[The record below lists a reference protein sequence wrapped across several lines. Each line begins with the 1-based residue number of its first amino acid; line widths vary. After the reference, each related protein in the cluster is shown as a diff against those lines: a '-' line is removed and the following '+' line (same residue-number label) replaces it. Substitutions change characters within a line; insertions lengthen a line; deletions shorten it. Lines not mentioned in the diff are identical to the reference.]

1 MSIIYTF
8 PIKSVPVAADLILI
22 SDSADKNKTK
32 NTSITSIKDAI
43 NVVDSLNA
51 LTGAVTL
58 TGGTNITL
66 NTSGNNI
73 VINNDGIGVGTVN
86 KLTKWS
92 ATTGRLL
99 DSIIT
104 EDTGGPGI
112 QVGGNVAV
120 KSGSYIFTPSILDGA
135 GEFGSANQVLSKSA
149 DNSFIEWATASV
161 GVVTSLTT
169 AGTSGVSTLNSGVL
183 NIPNY
188 ATGGSA
194 VGITG
199 SVQYKK
205 SDGSFQGTTDLLF
218 SDDGNGR
225 STLKVG
231 NNAISQ
237 VGELQVEGGD
247 DGPGIIKLNGGNKTY
262 YTNISGNDNGTENY
276 TIKLPNSGPT
286 GNNKILESTSAGV
299 LSWIDTPGGV
309 PGGINGS
316 VQFRSVIDGTVT
328 FGGNGELT
336 YNGSG
341 GLTLGEGGGN
351 GGIITLIAEDG
362 ADSGLLKI
370 GHLDNTEYLTLGLGD
385 DAMAA
390 SYSID
395 FPTSAPGGNN
405 KILQSSST
413 GALSWIDTPS
423 VPLAANGTRGGV
435 QIGFNENGKNY
446 PVELNPDTKA
456 FVNVP
461 WTDTTYTAG
470 TGLTLTGTVFST
482 TEAPATSTNN
492 VTASAN
498 SLNLQ
503 GSSSVAPTYGAPL
516 NISSSGGTGGGA
528 QTAIYIDQAATANP
542 IGSQGVRMNF
552 KDWSVGIL
560 VTNADSSNASVAQ
573 FRNAS
578 NQTVG
583 TISCTSSA
591 TTYATSSD
599 YRIKENVVDMTGA
612 VDRVKQLK
620 PSRFNFTADP
630 SKIVDGFL
638 AHEAQEVVPESVTG
652 VKDALYP
659 DGDPLLQGID
669 QSKIVPLLTGAI
681 KELIARIEVLE
692 AK

>member
-73 VINNDGIGVGTVN
+73 VINDDGIGVGTVN

-92 ATTGRLL
+92 ATTGRLT

-149 DNSFIEWATASV
+149 DNSFIEWATAS
-161 GVVTSLTT
+161 
-169 AGTSGVSTLNSGVL
+169 
-183 NIPNY
+183 
-188 ATGGSA
+188 GGSA

-231 NNAISQ
+231 NNAINQ

-247 DGPGIIKLNGGNKTY
+247 DGPGIIKLNGENKTY

-286 GNNKILESTSAGV
+286 GNNKILESTSIGA
-299 LSWIDTPGGV
+299 LSWIDTPSGSV

-328 FGGNGELT
+328 FGGDEDLT

-341 GLTLGEGGGN
+341 GLTVGEGGGN

-405 KILQSSST
+405 KILQSTSA
-413 GALSWIDTPS
+413 GVLSWIDTPS
-423 VPLAANGTRGGV
+423 GSGTVTSLTTTGTSGKATLTSGVLNIPSILIDGFETLPFTTANGYINIKGTYMFQMIAPSNCTPANFKFYSLLGQAAGGTTAVAIYKGALGGV
-435 QIGFNENGKNY
+435 GSLQSTGEITGSYAADQISGS
-446 PVELNPDTKA
+446 
-456 FVNVP
+456 
-461 WTDTTYTAG
+461 
-470 TGLTLTGTVFST
+470 TLTAV
-482 TEAPATSTNN
+482 EPASDILAGDNI
-492 VTASAN
+492 VVCLSFD
-498 SLNLQ
+498 S
-503 GSSSVAPTYGAPL
+503 
-516 NISSSGGTGGGA
+516 NISILGVIPITVSGE
-528 QTAIYIDQAATANP
+528 
-542 IGSQGVRMNF
+542 S
-552 KDWSVGIL
+552 IL
-560 VTNADSSNASVAQ
+560 SNASPV
-573 FRNAS
+573 S
-578 NQTVG
+578 NE
-583 TISCTSSA
+583 SLALFDS
-591 TTYATSSD
+591 TT
-599 YRIKENVVDMTGA
+599 
-612 VDRVKQLK
+612 
-620 PSRFNFTADP
+620 
-630 SKIVDGFL
+630 
-638 AHEAQEVVPESVTG
+638 
-652 VKDALYP
+652 
-659 DGDPLLQGID
+659 
-669 QSKIVPLLTGAI
+669 
-681 KELIARIEVLE
+681 LE
-692 AK
+692 ASQFPSSIDSLLALLSENTTIKSRPFLLIY

>member
-73 VINNDGIGVGTVN
+73 VINDDGIGVGTVN

-92 ATTGRLL
+92 ATTGRLT

-149 DNSFIEWATASV
+149 DNSFIEWATAS
-161 GVVTSLTT
+161 
-169 AGTSGVSTLNSGVL
+169 
-183 NIPNY
+183 
-188 ATGGSA
+188 GGSA

-231 NNAISQ
+231 NNAINQ

-247 DGPGIIKLNGGNKTY
+247 DGPGIIKLNGENKTY

-286 GNNKILESTSAGV
+286 GNNKILESTSIGA
-299 LSWIDTPGGV
+299 LSWIDTPSGSV

-328 FGGNGELT
+328 FGGDEDLT

-341 GLTLGEGGGN
+341 GLTVGEGGGN

-405 KILQSSST
+405 KILQSTSA
-413 GALSWIDTPS
+413 GVLSWIDTPS
-423 VPLAANGTRGGV
+423 GSGTVTSLTTTGTSGKATLTSGVLNIPSILIDGFETLPFTTANGYINIKGTYMFQMIAPSNCTPANFKFYSLLGQAAGGTTAVAIYKGALGGV
-435 QIGFNENGKNY
+435 GSLQSTGEITGSYAADQISGS
-446 PVELNPDTKA
+446 
-456 FVNVP
+456 
-461 WTDTTYTAG
+461 
-470 TGLTLTGTVFST
+470 TLTAV
-482 TEAPATSTNN
+482 EPAEDILAGDNIVVCLSFD
-492 VTASAN
+492 S
-498 SLNLQ
+498 
-503 GSSSVAPTYGAPL
+503 
-516 NISSSGGTGGGA
+516 NISILGVIPITVSGE
-528 QTAIYIDQAATANP
+528 
-542 IGSQGVRMNF
+542 S
-552 KDWSVGIL
+552 IL
-560 VTNADSSNASVAQ
+560 SNASPV
-573 FRNAS
+573 S
-578 NQTVG
+578 NE
-583 TISCTSSA
+583 SLALFDS
-591 TTYATSSD
+591 TT
-599 YRIKENVVDMTGA
+599 
-612 VDRVKQLK
+612 
-620 PSRFNFTADP
+620 
-630 SKIVDGFL
+630 
-638 AHEAQEVVPESVTG
+638 
-652 VKDALYP
+652 
-659 DGDPLLQGID
+659 
-669 QSKIVPLLTGAI
+669 
-681 KELIARIEVLE
+681 LE
-692 AK
+692 ASQFPSSIDSLLALLSENTTIKSRPFLLIY

>member
-73 VINNDGIGVGTVN
+73 VINDDGIGVGTVN

-92 ATTGRLL
+92 ATTGRLT

-149 DNSFIEWATASV
+149 DNSFIEWATAS
-161 GVVTSLTT
+161 
-169 AGTSGVSTLNSGVL
+169 
-183 NIPNY
+183 
-188 ATGGSA
+188 GGSA

-231 NNAISQ
+231 NNAINQ

-247 DGPGIIKLNGGNKTY
+247 DGPGIIKLNGENKTY

-286 GNNKILESTSAGV
+286 GNNKILESTSIGA
-299 LSWIDTPGGV
+299 LSWIDTPSGSV

-328 FGGNGELT
+328 FGGDEDLT

-341 GLTLGEGGGN
+341 GLTVGEGGGN

-405 KILQSSST
+405 KILQSTSA
-413 GALSWIDTPS
+413 GVLSWIDTPS
-423 VPLAANGTRGGV
+423 GSGTVTSLTTTGTSGKATLTSGVLNIPSILIDGFETLPFTTANGYINIKGTYMFQMIAPSNCTPANFKFYSLLGQAAGGTTAVAIYKGALGGV
-435 QIGFNENGKNY
+435 GSLQSTGEITGSYAADQISGS
-446 PVELNPDTKA
+446 
-456 FVNVP
+456 
-461 WTDTTYTAG
+461 
-470 TGLTLTGTVFST
+470 TLTAV
-482 TEAPATSTNN
+482 EPASDILAGDNI
-492 VTASAN
+492 VVCLSFD
-498 SLNLQ
+498 S
-503 GSSSVAPTYGAPL
+503 
-516 NISSSGGTGGGA
+516 NISILGVIPITVSGE
-528 QTAIYIDQAATANP
+528 
-542 IGSQGVRMNF
+542 S
-552 KDWSVGIL
+552 IL
-560 VTNADSSNASVAQ
+560 SNASPV
-573 FRNAS
+573 S
-578 NQTVG
+578 NE
-583 TISCTSSA
+583 SLALFDS
-591 TTYATSSD
+591 TT
-599 YRIKENVVDMTGA
+599 
-612 VDRVKQLK
+612 
-620 PSRFNFTADP
+620 
-630 SKIVDGFL
+630 
-638 AHEAQEVVPESVTG
+638 
-652 VKDALYP
+652 
-659 DGDPLLQGID
+659 
-669 QSKIVPLLTGAI
+669 
-681 KELIARIEVLE
+681 LE
-692 AK
+692 ASQFPSSIDGLLALLSENTTIKSRPFLLIY

>member
-22 SDSADKNKTK
+22 SDSEDKNKTK
-32 NTSITSIKDAI
+32 QVTIS
-43 NVVDSLNA
+43 SLPSGGG
-51 LTGAVTL
+51 GA
-58 TGGTNITL
+58 
-66 NTSGNNI
+66 
-73 VINNDGIGVGTVN
+73 
-86 KLTKWS
+86 
-92 ATTGRLL
+92 
-99 DSIIT
+99 
-104 EDTGGPGI
+104 
-112 QVGGNVAV
+112 
-120 KSGSYIFTPSILDGA
+120 
-135 GEFGSANQVLSKSA
+135 
-149 DNSFIEWATASV
+149 
-161 GVVTSLTT
+161 VTSLTT
-169 AGTSGVSTLNSGVL
+169 TGTSGVSTLNSGVL

-231 NNAISQ
+231 NNAINQ

-247 DGPGIIKLNGGNKTY
+247 DGPGIIKLNGENKTY

-299 LSWIDTPGGV
+299 LSWIDTPGGSGSV

-328 FGGNGELT
+328 FGGDEDLT

-341 GLTLGEGGGN
+341 GLTVGEGGGN

-423 VPLAANGTRGGV
+423 GSGTVTSLTTTGTSGKATLTSGVLNIPSILIDGFETLPFTTANGYINIKGTYMFQMIAPSNCTPANFKFYSLLGQAAGGTTAVAIYKGALGGV
-435 QIGFNENGKNY
+435 GSLQSTGEITGSYAADQISGS
-446 PVELNPDTKA
+446 
-456 FVNVP
+456 
-461 WTDTTYTAG
+461 
-470 TGLTLTGTVFST
+470 TLTAV
-482 TEAPATSTNN
+482 EPASDILAGDNI
-492 VTASAN
+492 VVCLSFD
-498 SLNLQ
+498 S
-503 GSSSVAPTYGAPL
+503 
-516 NISSSGGTGGGA
+516 NISILGVIPITVSGE
-528 QTAIYIDQAATANP
+528 
-542 IGSQGVRMNF
+542 S
-552 KDWSVGIL
+552 IL
-560 VTNADSSNASVAQ
+560 SNASPV
-573 FRNAS
+573 S
-578 NQTVG
+578 NE
-583 TISCTSSA
+583 SLALFDS
-591 TTYATSSD
+591 TT
-599 YRIKENVVDMTGA
+599 
-612 VDRVKQLK
+612 
-620 PSRFNFTADP
+620 
-630 SKIVDGFL
+630 
-638 AHEAQEVVPESVTG
+638 
-652 VKDALYP
+652 
-659 DGDPLLQGID
+659 
-669 QSKIVPLLTGAI
+669 
-681 KELIARIEVLE
+681 LE
-692 AK
+692 ASQFPSSIDSLLALLSENTTIKSRPFLLIY

>member
-73 VINNDGIGVGTVN
+73 VINDDGIGVGTVN

-92 ATTGRLL
+92 ATTGRLT

-149 DNSFIEWATASV
+149 DNSFIEWATAS
-161 GVVTSLTT
+161 
-169 AGTSGVSTLNSGVL
+169 
-183 NIPNY
+183 
-188 ATGGSA
+188 GGSA

-231 NNAISQ
+231 NNAINQ

-247 DGPGIIKLNGGNKTY
+247 DGPGIIKLNGENKTY

-286 GNNKILESTSAGV
+286 GNNKILESTSIGA
-299 LSWIDTPGGV
+299 LSWIDTPSGSV

-328 FGGNGELT
+328 FGGDEDLT

-341 GLTLGEGGGN
+341 GLTVGEGGGN

-405 KILQSSST
+405 KILQSTSA
-413 GALSWIDTPS
+413 GVLSWIDTPS
-423 VPLAANGTRGGV
+423 GSGTVTSLTTTGTSGKATLTSGVLNIPSILIDGFETLPFTTANGYINIKGTYMFQMIAPSNCTPANFKFYSLLGQAAGGTTAVAIYKGALGGV
-435 QIGFNENGKNY
+435 GSLQSTGEITGSYAADQISGS
-446 PVELNPDTKA
+446 
-456 FVNVP
+456 
-461 WTDTTYTAG
+461 
-470 TGLTLTGTVFST
+470 TLTAV
-482 TEAPATSTNN
+482 EPAEDILAGDNIVVCLSFD
-492 VTASAN
+492 S
-498 SLNLQ
+498 
-503 GSSSVAPTYGAPL
+503 
-516 NISSSGGTGGGA
+516 NISILGVIPITVSGE
-528 QTAIYIDQAATANP
+528 
-542 IGSQGVRMNF
+542 S
-552 KDWSVGIL
+552 IL
-560 VTNADSSNASVAQ
+560 SNASPV
-573 FRNAS
+573 S
-578 NQTVG
+578 NE
-583 TISCTSSA
+583 SLALFDS
-591 TTYATSSD
+591 TT
-599 YRIKENVVDMTGA
+599 
-612 VDRVKQLK
+612 
-620 PSRFNFTADP
+620 
-630 SKIVDGFL
+630 
-638 AHEAQEVVPESVTG
+638 
-652 VKDALYP
+652 
-659 DGDPLLQGID
+659 
-669 QSKIVPLLTGAI
+669 
-681 KELIARIEVLE
+681 LE
-692 AK
+692 ASQFPSSIDGLLALLSENTTIKSRPFLLIY

>member
-1 MSIIYTF
+1 MAVIFTY
-8 PIKSVPVAADLILI
+8 PQKSTLVSGDLFLI
-22 SDSADKNKTK
+22 SDSEDENKTK

-73 VINNDGIGVGTVN
+73 VINSPGIGSGTVN
-86 KLTKWS
+86 KLTKWNS
-92 ATTGRLL
+92 AGTGIE

-104 EDTGGPGI
+104 EDAGPGI
-112 QVGGNVAV
+112 VVAGNVSLAAN
-120 KSGSYIFTPSILDGA
+120 SYISTPSILDGA

-149 DNSFIEWATASV
+149 DNSFIEWATAS
-161 GVVTSLTT
+161 
-169 AGTSGVSTLNSGVL
+169 
-183 NIPNY
+183 
-188 ATGGSA
+188 GGSA

-231 NNAISQ
+231 NNAINQ

-247 DGPGIIKLNGGNKTY
+247 DGPGIIKLNGENKTY

-286 GNNKILESTSAGV
+286 GNNKILESTSIGA
-299 LSWIDTPGGV
+299 LSWIDTPSGSV

-328 FGGNGELT
+328 FGGDEDLT

-341 GLTLGEGGGN
+341 GLTVGEGGGN

-405 KILQSSST
+405 KILQSTSA
-413 GALSWIDTPS
+413 GVLSWIDTPS
-423 VPLAANGTRGGV
+423 GSGTVTSLTTTGTSGKATLTSGVLNIPSILIDGFETLPFTTANGYINIKGTYMFQMIAPSNCTPANFKFYSLLGQAAGGTTAVAIYKGALGGV
-435 QIGFNENGKNY
+435 GSLQSTGEITGSYAADQISGS
-446 PVELNPDTKA
+446 
-456 FVNVP
+456 
-461 WTDTTYTAG
+461 
-470 TGLTLTGTVFST
+470 TLTAV
-482 TEAPATSTNN
+482 EPASDILAGDNI
-492 VTASAN
+492 VVCLSFD
-498 SLNLQ
+498 S
-503 GSSSVAPTYGAPL
+503 
-516 NISSSGGTGGGA
+516 NISILGVIPITVSGE
-528 QTAIYIDQAATANP
+528 
-542 IGSQGVRMNF
+542 S
-552 KDWSVGIL
+552 IL
-560 VTNADSSNASVAQ
+560 SNASPV
-573 FRNAS
+573 S
-578 NQTVG
+578 NE
-583 TISCTSSA
+583 SLALFDS
-591 TTYATSSD
+591 TT
-599 YRIKENVVDMTGA
+599 
-612 VDRVKQLK
+612 
-620 PSRFNFTADP
+620 
-630 SKIVDGFL
+630 
-638 AHEAQEVVPESVTG
+638 
-652 VKDALYP
+652 
-659 DGDPLLQGID
+659 
-669 QSKIVPLLTGAI
+669 
-681 KELIARIEVLE
+681 LE
-692 AK
+692 ASQFPSSIDSLLALLSENTTIKSRPFLLIY

>member
-92 ATTGRLL
+92 ATTGRLT

-247 DGPGIIKLNGGNKTY
+247 DGPGIIKLNGENKTY

-286 GNNKILESTSAGV
+286 GNNKILESTSIGA
-299 LSWIDTPGGV
+299 LSWIDTPSGSV

-405 KILQSSST
+405 KILQSTSA
-413 GALSWIDTPS
+413 GVLSWIDTPS
-423 VPLAANGTRGGV
+423 GSGTVTSLTTTGTSGKATLTSGVLNIPSILIDGFETLPFTTANGYINIKGTYMFQMIAPSNCTPANFKFYSLLGQAAGGTTAVAIYKGALGGV
-435 QIGFNENGKNY
+435 GSLQSTGEITGSYAADQISGS
-446 PVELNPDTKA
+446 
-456 FVNVP
+456 
-461 WTDTTYTAG
+461 
-470 TGLTLTGTVFST
+470 TLTAV
-482 TEAPATSTNN
+482 EPAEDILAGDNIVVCLSFD
-492 VTASAN
+492 S
-498 SLNLQ
+498 
-503 GSSSVAPTYGAPL
+503 
-516 NISSSGGTGGGA
+516 NISILGVIPITVSGE
-528 QTAIYIDQAATANP
+528 
-542 IGSQGVRMNF
+542 S
-552 KDWSVGIL
+552 IL
-560 VTNADSSNASVAQ
+560 SNASPV
-573 FRNAS
+573 S
-578 NQTVG
+578 NE
-583 TISCTSSA
+583 SLALFDS
-591 TTYATSSD
+591 TT
-599 YRIKENVVDMTGA
+599 
-612 VDRVKQLK
+612 
-620 PSRFNFTADP
+620 
-630 SKIVDGFL
+630 
-638 AHEAQEVVPESVTG
+638 
-652 VKDALYP
+652 
-659 DGDPLLQGID
+659 
-669 QSKIVPLLTGAI
+669 
-681 KELIARIEVLE
+681 LE
-692 AK
+692 ASQFPSSIDSLLALLSENTTIKSRPFLLIY